1 MYLDFIVDI
10 AKIGNTA
17 ILKTETEM
25 IEGTIVKLSK
35 DLIAV
40 KKTDG
45 SVVVKKDSDIKNI
58 EIQPE
63 KLSAGVKDVDPD
75 LPKQTTRCGMTLIKN
90 DKVESFTCSICGKV
104 KTSKKYAIEI
114 NNPNYKICN
123 SCYGWTLARLEA
135 K

>member
-45 SVVVKKDSDIKNI
+45 SVVVKRI
-58 EIQPE
+58 
-63 KLSAGVKDVDPD
+63 
-75 LPKQTTRCGMTLIKN
+75 LILKILKFN
-90 DKVESFTCSICGKV
+90 QRSYLQELKMLILTC
-104 KTSKKYAIEI
+104 
-114 NNPNYKICN
+114 PN
-123 SCYGWTLARLEA
+123 RLQDAE
-135 K
+135 

>member
-40 KKTDG
+40 KKTMVLW
-45 SVVVKKDSDIKNI
+45 SLK
-58 EIQPE
+58 
-63 KLSAGVKDVDPD
+63 
-75 LPKQTTRCGMTLIKN
+75 R
-90 DKVESFTCSICGKV
+90 F
-104 KTSKKYAIEI
+104 
-114 NNPNYKICN
+114 
-123 SCYGWTLARLEA
+123 
-135 K
+135 

>member
-75 LPKQTTRCGMTLIKN
+75 LPKQTTRCGMTLIKTIRSN
-90 DKVESFTCSICGKV
+90 HLLVAFAE
-104 KTSKKYAIEI
+104 
-114 NNPNYKICN
+114 
-123 SCYGWTLARLEA
+123 RLRLP
-135 K
+135 KSMLLK